1 MRRQPPH
8 FFGIVLLLIA
18 ASCGGSGPSA
28 PPVDNTPAAIAI
40 SPPTPLTLVSGTTA
54 TLTAAVTTRDG
65 RPVSGAVVIWTSSDP
80 TVATVNS
87 GLVTAIKVG
96 TTTIT
101 AANASVS
108 ATLSATVTTGA
119 ASQLALR
126 TQPGGAALGSPL
138 APQPVVEIRD
148 AAGNLVT
155 SSTAAVTVAI
165 ATGGGSL
172 NGTLTVPAVGGV
184 ATFAGLAIFG
194 VVGPRTLTF
203 TSPGLGSVVSAEFT
217 MTAPPVRFI
226 VLDSTTIAAVAAR
239 GSNPS
244 TRIVKVTNGGSVP
257 FAGVTVDSVSFDA
270 GQPTGWLTAALT
282 GADVPFTV
290 TLTFAATALP
300 VGTYHATVFVGAPG
314 ATNTPQSI
322 SVTLTIVPAVSITFG
337 SSTEKLRVLDVGGAY
352 TPTLTALIDG
362 VAQPT
367 TAIAFRSRATT
378 VVTVDAT
385 GQISAVGPGQS
396 WIVATLQG
404 VADSVFV
411 TVTRS
416 AAGPLLRVD
425 LTTYSVRS
433 GDTITAVFTLDP
445 RTTAVAGATVAIGY
459 ETENNMFLPLT
470 ATIPTQTPMPIGANS
485 SPGVFKVT
493 VASATAL
500 SAPVVMLQL
509 KLIARTAGLSGFL
522 TFTALDIVGPDGT
535 DISSQTTSTRYPIII
550 R

>member
-535 DISSQTTSTRYPIII
+535 DVSSQTTSTRYPIII